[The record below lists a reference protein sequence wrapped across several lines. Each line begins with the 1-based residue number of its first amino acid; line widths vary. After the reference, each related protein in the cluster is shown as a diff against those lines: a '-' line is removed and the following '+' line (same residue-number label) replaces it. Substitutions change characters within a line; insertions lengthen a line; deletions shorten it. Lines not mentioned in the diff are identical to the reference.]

1 MLAASR
7 DSLSDCMKFGFS
19 HFQFDCERQI
29 LTRDGEGGTEIVPL
43 NEKPAQLLTL
53 FLRNADTIH
62 SKADILDAVW
72 SNRVVSDQVV
82 FQNISLLRSMFGSDA
97 IKTFTKKGYQW
108 QLPLTQVE
116 QDVADVAPVD
126 GRQVDEQQ
134 VDQLPADG
142 PVAARVVSSQMS
154 AQAGERRVRPRVLY
168 GPMLYGLL
176 CSLLLMV
183 AGLAYFAL
191 PVSDQQ
197 RLAEHKKLLVL
208 SSPET
213 VPAMNLTPDAMTI
226 EIREDNRARQ
236 ALFDSPYRTWQAVA
250 GRPDTWL
257 LATKRYVAEQEAV
270 LRFQLQGVHR
280 GWHGYIVAS
289 DDRSANRELRELLAL
304 LEDSDY
310 FTVASDQAAL
320 AQLTLLQNTHPQN
333 PLISRQMVKLY
344 FELGYLDRATALA
357 ETQLTQADR
366 SLEQGLLHLLK
377 VRSNT
382 NNNNWQAGRD
392 SVEQAYR
399 IFSELQLPHLV
410 ARTQIQM
417 AWVSYYYQDHR
428 RSMQLL
434 NQSAS
439 NGRSAN
445 EPLQEVQA
453 HLLQSFLASKV
464 GLNELMHTQ
473 LDLARQLIRMHQ
485 LDDEHLI
492 PVTYNLAWSAP
503 TLEAALPHYLAL
515 LQSPFS
521 RLYQGEFYTA
531 ADKVRKAYIKTRQ
544 WQHALDSIK
553 PWQRASYA
561 ALTRAHVAF
570 AREDWTAGIEA
581 GRQAFRQARVDF
593 SRRDALDAALLLLQ
607 NAELPNAAE
616 YVGYIR
622 QNASQRWLSQNR
634 RSLVELAALK
644 DIGGI

>member
-7 DSLSDCMKFGFS
+7 DSLSDCMKFGFTA
-19 HFQFDCERQI
+19 FQFDCERQI
-29 LTRDGEGGTEIVPL
+29 LTREGEGGAEIVPL

-53 FLRNADTIH
+53 FLRNVDTIH

-72 SNRVVSDQVV
+72 CNRVVSDQVV
-82 FQNISLLRSMFGSDA
+82 FQNISLLRSLFGSDA
-97 IKTFTKKGYQW
+97 IKTFTKRGYQW
-108 QLPLTQVE
+108 QLPLTLIE
-116 QDVADVAPVD
+116 EDVADVAPVE
-126 GRQVDEQQ
+126 GQQVDE
-134 VDQLPADG
+134 LSADA
-142 PVAARVVSSQMS
+142 PVVKRVVSFETPAS
-154 AQAGERRVRPRVLY
+154 ARRRRAWLLVLC
-168 GPMLYGLL
+168 GLL
-176 CSLLLMV
+176 LVV
-183 AGLAYFAL
+183 AGLAYFAA
-191 PVSDQQ
+191 PVTDRQTATPQQ
-197 RLAEHKKLLVL
+197 QLLVL
-208 SSPET
+208 SSSGT
-213 VPAMNLTPDAMTI
+213 APATNLTPEVMTV
-226 EIREDNRARQ
+226 EIREDNRAYQ
-236 ALFDSPYRTWQAVA
+236 GLYDSPYRTWQTLVS
-250 GRPDTWL
+250 RPDTWL
-257 LATKRYVAEQEAV
+257 LATKRYVAEQDAV
-270 LRFQLQGVHR
+270 LRFQLQGARR
-280 GWHGYIVAS
+280 GWHGYIVAT
-289 DDRSANRELRELLAL
+289 DDTSATRELRQLLAL
-304 LEDSDY
+304 LDGSDY

-333 PLISRQMVKLY
+333 PLISRQLVKLY

-357 ETQLTQADR
+357 ETLLTQADKL
-366 SLEQGLLHLLK
+366 LEQGLLHLLK

-392 SVEQAYR
+392 SAEQAYR

-417 AWVSYYYQDHR
+417 AWVSYYYQDRR

-439 NGRSAN
+439 NGRTAK

-453 HLLQSFLASKV
+453 HLLQSFLASKI

-473 LDLARQLIRMHQ
+473 LDLARQLISLHQ

-492 PVTYNLAWSAP
+492 PVTYNLAWAAP

-515 LQSPFS
+515 LESPFS
-521 RLYQGEFYTA
+521 RLYRGEFYTA

-544 WQHALDSIK
+544 WQNALDSIK

-570 AREDWTAGIEA
+570 AREDWTAGLEA

-607 NAELPNAAE
+607 NAERGAELPNAAE

-634 RSLVELAALK
+634 QSLAELAALK
-644 DIGGI
+644 DVGAL